1 MAETGAASEK
11 WRTFIAIDL
20 PADVRSAL
28 SGLRSHMSQQE
39 AYPVRW
45 VRPEGIHLTLS
56 FLGDV
61 DSALIPAISARLSDA
76 AAKSGPFTLSLA
88 DVGAFPSLRRPR
100 VFWVGLSGET
110 DRLRLLHSRVQGA
123 LSQVGFAPER
133 RRFDPHLTVGRIRQD
148 SRPEEP
154 RLAGD
159 AFSRATTPVPA
170 PPIPVDSIILFRS
183 HLRPT
188 GAEYER
194 LHEAPLG

>member
-1 MAETGAASEK
+1 MSETGAAREK
-11 WRTFIAIDL
+11 WRTFVAIDL
-20 PADVRSAL
+20 PADVRRAL
-28 SGLRSHMSQQE
+28 SGLRFQMSQQE
-39 AYPVRW
+39 ADPVRW
-45 VRPEGIHLTLS
+45 LRAEGIHLTLS

-61 DSALIPAISARLSDA
+61 DVALIPAISARLSDA
-76 AAKSGPFTLSLA
+76 AAKSGPFALRLA
-88 DVGAFPSLRRPR
+88 NVGAFPSLRRPR

-148 SRPEEP
+148 SRPEDP
-154 RLAGD
+154 RLAGE
-159 AFSRATTPVPA
+159 AFSRVMVPGPAT
-170 PPIPVDSIILFRS
+170 PIPVDAIMLFRS
-183 HLRPT
+183 HLRPA